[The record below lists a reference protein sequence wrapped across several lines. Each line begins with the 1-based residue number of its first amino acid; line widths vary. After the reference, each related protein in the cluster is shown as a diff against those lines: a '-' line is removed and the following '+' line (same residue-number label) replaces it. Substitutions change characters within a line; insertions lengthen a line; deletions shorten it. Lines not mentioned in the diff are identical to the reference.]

1 MDPVIIVGAGPV
13 GLSLALALARLGVP
27 SLVLDETT
35 GQEDTRP
42 ARTAVLRAET
52 AAFVGRLGCA
62 DALESDG
69 TRWTA
74 WRIMRRRRLVERVAF
89 APRTPDDEAGP
100 SALASPVH
108 LPQHTLTRALR
119 AALAREKLAE
129 VVTGGRLIDLEQD
142 AHGVS
147 AHTRGANGTWWRGS
161 YLIGCDGPR
170 STVRKLLDIR
180 FPGRTAV
187 ERHAVAALRCE
198 LPWPGEAL
206 LHRSP
211 PRQGGGPGS
220 EVSARPLAD
229 GVWRLDWLLPPG
241 RELVTPEALVARI
254 RDSLAGWTAESPA
267 GAPPGYPAGS
277 SASAPA
283 DGTGPDAGGTLSHG
297 HGHGHDHG
305 HGRLVPPYE
314 LLDTGVHTV
323 HHRLARCW
331 RQGRTF
337 LAGDAAHLLGAL
349 GTQGLDEGLRDAENL
364 AWKLSLA
371 WHHGA
376 SETLLDSYQDERR
389 AAVAARLRAAD
400 QALPLLRDGGSARWR
415 TVLPGAARGRST
427 LLTDGHLGRGPLGAP
442 PVYGRTPLAP
452 PAEHTGGPLTET
464 PAGAP
469 VTDVPVTASDGSVV
483 RLRDRLGQGL
493 LVVLVAPGTTVWDR
507 RHWRSAGLMPQL
519 TSAVAALPM
528 PAEVLVT
535 ESYPGAAAHTV
546 LLVRPDGHLVTALS
560 GVRPAEMS
568 ACAAA
573 VRGGD
578 AGAGAGSRAGASAR
592 AGARAGATASGV
604 STAPSGVAGPIG
616 PSSGPL
622 GPPGSPHVSGS
633 PTVSGSPATPGPGEA
648 TEAEAQAP
656 GREGTPWSAAPPG
669 GEGPTGQEGTTGE
682 DGPTGEAGITGE
694 TRTTGEGDSTGRH
707 GLDAASAVD
716 PVGSPMFHSERD

>member
-1 MDPVIIVGAGPV
+1 MDPVIVVGAGPV

-27 SLVLDETT
+27 SVVLDETA

-42 ARTAVLRAET
+42 ARTAVLRADT

-89 APRTPDDEAGP
+89 APRTPDGEAGS
-100 SALASPVH
+100 SAVASPVH

-129 VVTGGRLIDLEQD
+129 VVTGSRLVGLEQD
-142 AHGVS
+142 EHGIS
-147 AHTRGANGTWWRGS
+147 AHTRGTNGTWWRGS

-170 STVRKLLDIR
+170 SSVRKLLDIR

-211 PRQGGGPGS
+211 PRQSGGPGS

-241 RELVTPEALVARI
+241 RELVTPDALVARI
-254 RDSLAGWTAESPA
+254 RDSLAGWTA
-267 GAPPGYPAGS
+267 GFPPGSPDGPS
-277 SASAPA
+277 GGTSV
-283 DGTGPDAGGTLSHG
+283 DGTGPDAGGALSHG
-297 HGHGHDHG
+297 HD
-305 HGRLVPPYE
+305 RLVPPYE

-331 RQGRTF
+331 RQGRAF

-442 PVYGRTPLAP
+442 PVYARTPLAP

-464 PAGAP
+464 PPGAP

-483 RLRDRLGQGL
+483 RLRDRLGRGL

-519 TSAVAALPM
+519 TGAVAALPM
-528 PAEVLVT
+528 PAEILVT
-535 ESYPGAAAHTV
+535 EAYPGAAAHTV

-578 AGAGAGSRAGASAR
+578 AGTGGGGGARPGAGAGT
-592 AGARAGATASGV
+592 GARAGTGTGTAGSGA
-604 STAPSGVAGPIG
+604 SR
-616 PSSGPL
+616 
-622 GPPGSPHVSGS
+622 
-633 PTVSGSPATPGPGEA
+633 PGED
-648 TEAEAQAP
+648 TEAAEAEEQAP
-656 GREGTPWSAAPPG
+656 DREGTTDEG
-669 GEGPTGQEGTTGE
+669 GPVSEEGPE
-682 DGPTGEAGITGE
+682 D
-694 TRTTGEGDSTGRH
+694 RRQVRH
-707 GLDAASAVD
+707 GFDTASAVD